1 MNISTKT
8 ITVGKL
14 LLNLPFLLKN
24 PEKLLTKWSQKSDI
38 TIVSYLSSSFYLIN
52 NPLIARDLLIK
63 NEENLSKGT
72 FFEIARESIGNG
84 TLLSDE
90 PEHEIRL
97 DAIRNVF
104 RSKKIEEYIS
114 DFNNLSNQTIQNA
127 IDKESVDI
135 RKISQDF
142 TLQAA
147 MLTLFKSKAETS
159 TSRFQIDFNLET
171 ECLTATRLLTR
182 VIEKIEL
189 SDKKSRRPY
198 EIVVKFVIRCMIHLF
213 SYRLRRRGESIHST
227 NMRSFAKD
235 LINASTLDS
244 KDETDLLFYLKQ
256 AQVSNKDF
264 WNEDALVDEILTV
277 LLAGHETTANTLAW
291 VIIETTKAGMTPI
304 PIQSI
309 DQIIFETLRLHPPAW
324 VLPRYVNKTIMI
336 DGYEIPTGANILISP
351 YIYHRIDSYF
361 PGPLRFDP
369 SRWDNVQFKDAPA
382 AYLPFGAGGRGCI
395 GQRFAL
401 AEMREFLTKFALTGP
416 WQLSGSVPKE
426 EFLLTL
432 RPEGCPTL
440 TKQHPHTYSDNSL
453 IK

>member
-1 MNISTKT
+1 MNISTQT

-38 TIVSYLSSSFYLIN
+38 TIISYLSSSFYLIN
-52 NPLIARDLLIK
+52 NPLIARDLLI
-63 NEENLSKGT
+63 NYEETLSKGA

-84 TLLSDE
+84 TLLADE

-97 DAIRNVF
+97 DAIKNVF

-114 DFNNLSNQTIQNA
+114 DFNYLSAQTIQNA
-127 IDKESVDI
+127 TDKETLDI
-135 RKISQDF
+135 RKITQDF

-159 TSRFQIDFNLET
+159 TSRFQMDFNLET
-171 ECLTATRLLTR
+171 EYLTATRLLTR

-189 SDKKSRRPY
+189 SDRKSRRPY
-198 EIVVKFVIRCMIHLF
+198 EMVVKFVVKQTISLF
-213 SYRLRRRGESIHST
+213 SFRIRRRGESLHST
-227 NMRSFAKD
+227 KMRSFAKD
-235 LINASTLDS
+235 LIDASTLDK

-256 AQVSNKDF
+256 AQESDKEF
-264 WNEDALVDEILTV
+264 WTEDARIDEILTV

-291 VIIETTKAGMTPI
+291 VIIESTKAGITPI

-324 VLPRYVNKTIMI
+324 VLPRQVNKTIMI

-351 YIYHRIDSYF
+351 YIYHRIESYF
-361 PGPLRFDP
+361 PDPLRFDP

-416 WQLSGSVPKE
+416 WQLSGSSPKE

-440 TKQHPHTYSDNSL
+440 
-453 IK
+453 IKR

>member
-1 MNISTKT
+1 MSTNTQTIS
-8 ITVGKL
+8 VGKL
-14 LLNLPFLLKN
+14 LLNLPFLLNN
-24 PEKLLTKWSQKSDI
+24 PEKILTKWSQKSDI
-38 TIVSYLSSSFYLIN
+38 TIISYLSSSFYLIN
-52 NPLIARDLLIK
+52 NPLIARDLLI
-63 NEENLSKGT
+63 NYEENLSKGT

-84 TLLSDE
+84 TLLADE

-97 DAIRNVF
+97 DAIKNVF

-114 DFNNLSNQTIQNA
+114 DFNNLSTNTIQNTVNT
-127 IDKESVDI
+127 ESVDI
-135 RKISQDF
+135 RKITQDF

-159 TSRFQIDFNLET
+159 TCRFQSDFNLET
-171 ECLTATRLLTR
+171 ENLTATRLLMR

-198 EIVVKFVIRCMIHLF
+198 ESVVKFMVKRMIHL
-213 SYRLRRRGESIHST
+213 SSHRLHRRGESLHSA

-235 LINASTLDS
+235 LINAPSS
-244 KDETDLLFYLKQ
+244 VNKEETDLLFYLKESQ
-256 AQVSNKDF
+256 ESNKDF
-264 WNEDALVDEILTV
+264 WNTDAQVDEILTV

-304 PIQSI
+304 PVQSI

-324 VLPRYVNKTIMI
+324 VLPRQVNSAIMI

-351 YIYHRIDSYF
+351 YIYHRIESYF
-361 PGPLRFDP
+361 PDPLRFDP
-369 SRWDNVQFKDAPA
+369 SRWDNVQFKDAPV

-416 WQLSGSVPKE
+416 WRLSGSAPKE

-440 TKQHPHTYSDNSL
+440 NKR
-453 IK
+453 

>member
-1 MNISTKT
+1 MIISTQT

-24 PEKLLTKWSQKSDI
+24 PAKLLTKWSQKSDI
-38 TIVSYLSSSFYLIN
+38 TIVLYLSSSFYLIN
-52 NPLIARDLLIK
+52 NPLIARDLLLK
-63 NEENLSKGT
+63 YEENLSKGT

-84 TLLSDE
+84 TLLADE
-90 PEHEIRL
+90 PEHGIRL
-97 DAIRNVF
+97 DAIKNVF

-114 DFNNLSNQTIQNA
+114 DFNSLSTQMIQNTV
-127 IDKESVDI
+127 DKESLDI

-147 MLTLFKSKAETS
+147 MLTLFKSKAQTS
-159 TSRFQIDFNLET
+159 TSRFQRDFNLET
-171 ECLTATRLLTR
+171 EYLTATRLLTR

-198 EIVVKFVIRCMIHLF
+198 EAVIRFVIRRMIHVF
-213 SYRLRRRGESIHST
+213 SYRLRRQGESLHSA

-235 LINASTLDS
+235 LLNASSLDD
-244 KDETDLLFYLKQ
+244 KDATDLHFYLKQ
-256 AQVSNKDF
+256 AQDSNKDF
-264 WNEDALVDEILTV
+264 WNADAQVDEILTV

-291 VIIETTKAGMTPI
+291 VIIEATKAGMTPI
-304 PIQSI
+304 PVQSI

-324 VLPRYVNKTIMI
+324 VLPRQVNKTIMI
-336 DGYEIPTGANILISP
+336 DGFEIPTGANILISP

-361 PGPLRFDP
+361 PDPLRFDP

-440 TKQHPHTYSDNSL
+440 IKQKPPHV
-453 IK
+453 

>member
-1 MNISTKT
+1 MNISTQT

-38 TIVSYLSSSFYLIN
+38 TIVLYLSSPFYLIN

-63 NEENLSKGT
+63 YEENLSKGT

-84 TLLSDE
+84 TLLADE
-90 PEHEIRL
+90 PEHGIRL
-97 DAIRNVF
+97 DAIKNVF

-114 DFNNLSNQTIQNA
+114 DFNSLSTQMIQNTA
-127 IDKESVDI
+127 DTESLDI

-147 MLTLFKSKAETS
+147 MLTLFKSKAQTS
-159 TSRFQIDFNLET
+159 TSRFQRDFNLET
-171 ECLTATRLLTR
+171 EYLTATRLLTR

-198 EIVVKFVIRCMIHLF
+198 EAVIKFVIRRMIHVF
-213 SYRLRRRGESIHST
+213 SYRLRRRGESLHSA

-235 LINASTLDS
+235 LINASSSDD
-244 KDETDLLFYLKQ
+244 KDATDLLFYLKQ
-256 AQVSNKDF
+256 AKDSNKDF
-264 WNEDALVDEILTV
+264 WNADAQVDEILTV

-291 VIIETTKAGMTPI
+291 VIIEATKAGMTPI
-304 PIQSI
+304 PVQSI

-324 VLPRYVNKTIMI
+324 VLPRQVNKTIMI
-336 DGYEIPTGANILISP
+336 DGFEIPTGANILISP

-361 PGPLRFDP
+361 PDPLRFDP

-401 AEMREFLTKFALTGP
+401 AEMREFLTEFSLTGP

-426 EFLLTL
+426 DFLLTL

-440 TKQHPHTYSDNSL
+440 
-453 IK
+453 IKR

>member
-1 MNISTKT
+1 MNISTQT

-38 TIVSYLSSSFYLIN
+38 TIISYLSSSFYLIN
-52 NPLIARDLLIK
+52 NPLIARDLLI
-63 NEENLSKGT
+63 NYEENLSKGA

-84 TLLSDE
+84 TLLADK

-114 DFNNLSNQTIQNA
+114 DFKNLSTQTIQNSTV
-127 IDKESVDI
+127 KETLDI
-135 RKISQDF
+135 RKITQDF

-159 TSRFQIDFNLET
+159 TSRFQMDFNLET
-171 ECLTATRLLTR
+171 EYLTATRLLTR

-189 SDKKSRRPY
+189 SDRKSRRPY
-198 EIVVKFVIRCMIHLF
+198 EMVVKFVVKQTISLF
-213 SYRLRRRGESIHST
+213 SFRIRRRGESLHST
-227 NMRSFAKD
+227 KMRSFAKD
-235 LINASTLDS
+235 LIDASTLDK

-256 AQVSNKDF
+256 AQESDKEF
-264 WNEDALVDEILTV
+264 WTEDARIDEILTV

-291 VIIETTKAGMTPI
+291 VIIESTKAGITPI

-324 VLPRYVNKTIMI
+324 VLPRQVNKTIMI

-351 YIYHRIDSYF
+351 YIYHRIESYF
-361 PGPLRFDP
+361 PSPLRFDP

-401 AEMREFLTKFALTGP
+401 AEMREFLTQFALTGP
-416 WQLSGSVPKE
+416 WQLSGSSPKE

-440 TKQHPHTYSDNSL
+440 
-453 IK
+453 IKR

>member
-1 MNISTKT
+1 MNISTQT

-14 LLNLPFLLKN
+14 ILNMPFLLKN
-24 PEKLLTKWSQKSDI
+24 PEKLLSKWSQKSDI
-38 TIVSYLSSSFYLIN
+38 TTVSYLSSSFYLIN
-52 NPLIARDLLIK
+52 NPLIARDLLI
-63 NEENLSKGT
+63 NYEENLSKGT

-84 TLLSDE
+84 TLLADE
-90 PEHEIRL
+90 PNHEIRL
-97 DAIRNVF
+97 NAIRNIF
-104 RSKKIEEYIS
+104 RSIKIEEYIS
-114 DFNNLSNQTIQNA
+114 DFNNLSTQTFQNVV
-127 IDKESVDI
+127 DKESVDI

-147 MLTLFKSKAETS
+147 MVTLFKSKAETP
-159 TSRFQIDFNLET
+159 TNRFQKDFNLET
-171 ECLTATRLLTR
+171 EYLTATRLLTR

-189 SDKKSRRPY
+189 SDKKSRKPY
-198 EIVVKFVIRCMIHLF
+198 EAVIKFVIRRMIHVF
-213 SYRLRRRGESIHST
+213 SYRSRRRGESTHST

-235 LINASTLDS
+235 LINASTLDD

-256 AQVSNKDF
+256 AQENNKDF
-264 WNEDALVDEILTV
+264 WNEDAQVDEILTV

-291 VIIETTKAGMTPI
+291 VIIETVKAGMTPI

-324 VLPRYVNKTIMI
+324 VLPRYVDKTIMI

-351 YIYHRIDSYF
+351 YTYHRIDSYF
-361 PGPLRFDP
+361 PDPLRFDP
-369 SRWDNVQFKDAPA
+369 SRWDNVPLKDAPD

-440 TKQHPHTYSDNSL
+440 IKQKPPH
-453 IK
+453 I

>member
-1 MNISTKT
+1 MNISTQT

-24 PEKLLTKWSQKSDI
+24 PEKLLKKWSRKSDI

-63 NEENLSKGT
+63 HEDNLSKGT

-84 TLLSDE
+84 TLLADE

-97 DAIRNVF
+97 DAIKNVF
-104 RSKKIEEYIS
+104 RSKKIEEYVS
-114 DFNNLSNQTIQNA
+114 DFNSLSTQTIQNV
-127 IDKESVDI
+127 IDKESIDI

-147 MLTLFKSKAETS
+147 MLTLFKSKAETP
-159 TSRFQIDFNLET
+159 TNKFQIDFNSET
-171 ECLTATRLLTR
+171 DNLTATRLLTR
-182 VIEKIEL
+182 VIEKTEL
-189 SDKKSRRPY
+189 SDKKSRKPY
-198 EIVVKFVIRCMIHLF
+198 ETVVKFVISHMIHLF
-213 SYRLRRRGESIHST
+213 SYRLSRRAESRHSA
-227 NMRSFAKD
+227 NMRGFAKD
-235 LINASTLDS
+235 LINAPSS
-244 KDETDLLFYLKQ
+244 VNSDETDLLFYLKEAQ
-256 AQVSNKDF
+256 ASNKDF
-264 WNEDALVDEILTV
+264 WNADAQVDEILTV

-324 VLPRYVNKTIMI
+324 ILPRQVNKTIMI
-336 DGYEIPTGANILISP
+336 DGYEIPTGANVLISP
-351 YIYHRIDSYF
+351 YIYHRIESYF
-361 PGPLRFDP
+361 PDPLRFNP

-401 AEMREFLTKFALTGP
+401 AEMREFLHKFAFTGP
-416 WQLSGSVPKE
+416 WQLSGSSPKE

-440 TKQHPHTYSDNSL
+440 
-453 IK
+453 IKR

>member
-24 PEKLLTKWSQKSDI
+24 PEKLLTRWSKYSDI

-63 NEENLSKGT
+63 YEENLSKGT

-84 TLLSDE
+84 TLLADE

-114 DFNNLSNQTIQNA
+114 DFNNLSTQTIQNT
-127 IDKESVDI
+127 IDKDSVDI

-147 MLTLFKSKAETS
+147 MMTLFKSKAETS

-171 ECLTATRLLTR
+171 EFLTATRLLTR

-189 SDKKSRRPY
+189 SDKKLRRPY
-198 EIVVKFVIRCMIHLF
+198 EIVVKFVIRRMIHLF
-213 SYRLRRRGESIHST
+213 SYRLRRRGESIHSA

-235 LINASTLDS
+235 LINASTLDN

-256 AQVSNKDF
+256 AQESNKDF

-291 VIIETTKAGMTPI
+291 VIIETAKAGMTPI

-324 VLPRYVNKTIMI
+324 VLPRYVNKTIMF

-361 PGPLRFDP
+361 PDPLQFDP

-401 AEMREFLTKFALTGP
+401 AEMREFLTNFALTGP

-440 TKQHPHTYSDNSL
+440 IKQKL
-453 IK
+453 IHI

>member
-1 MNISTKT
+1 MSISTQT

-24 PEKLLTKWSQKSDI
+24 PEKLLTKWSLKSDI
-38 TIVSYLSSSFYLIN
+38 TIVPYLSSSFYLIN

-63 NEENLSKGT
+63 YEENLSKGT

-84 TLLSDE
+84 TLLADE
-90 PEHEIRL
+90 PDHEIRL
-97 DAIRNVF
+97 NAIKNVF
-104 RSKKIEEYIS
+104 RSKEIEEYAP
-114 DFNNLSNQTIQNA
+114 DFNNLSTQSIQNV
-127 IDKESVDI
+127 IDNESVDI
-135 RKISQDF
+135 RKITQDF

-159 TSRFQIDFNLET
+159 TSSFQNDFNSET
-171 ECLTATRLLTR
+171 EYLTATRLLTR
-182 VIEKIEL
+182 VIEEIEL
-189 SDKKSRRPY
+189 SENKSRRPY
-198 EIVVKFVIRCMIHLF
+198 EITLKFVIRLTIHLF
-213 SYRLRRRGESIHST
+213 SYRLRRRGESIHSA
-227 NMRSFAKD
+227 NMRNFAKD
-235 LINASTLDS
+235 LINAPTLVN
-244 KDETDLLFYLKQ
+244 KGEMDLLFHLKQ
-256 AQVSNKDF
+256 AQVDNKDF
-264 WNEDALVDEILTV
+264 WNEDAQVDEILTF

-291 VIIETTKAGMTPI
+291 VIIEATKAGMTPI

-324 VLPRYVNKTIMI
+324 VLPRQVSKTIMI
-336 DGYEIPTGANILISP
+336 DGYEIPTDANILISP

-361 PGPLRFDP
+361 PDPLRFDP

-401 AEMREFLTKFALTGP
+401 AEMREFLTKFATTGP
-416 WQLSGSVPKE
+416 WKLSGSVPKE

-440 TKQHPHTYSDNSL
+440 
-453 IK
+453 IKR

>member
-1 MNISTKT
+1 MNISTQT

-63 NEENLSKGT
+63 HEENLSKGT

-84 TLLSDE
+84 TLLADE
-90 PEHEIRL
+90 PEHGIRL
-97 DAIRNVF
+97 DAIKNVF
-104 RSKKIEEYIS
+104 RSKKIEEYVS
-114 DFNNLSNQTIQNA
+114 DFNNLSSQTMQNV
-127 IDKESVDI
+127 IDKKFVDI
-135 RKISQDF
+135 RQISQDF

-147 MLTLFKSKAETS
+147 MLTLFRSKAETP
-159 TSRFQIDFNLET
+159 TNQFQIDFNLET
-171 ECLTATRLLTR
+171 EYLTATRLLTR

-189 SDKKSRRPY
+189 SDRKSRRPY
-198 EIVVKFVIRCMIHLF
+198 ETVVKFVVSHMIHLF
-213 SYRLRRRGESIHST
+213 SYRLRRRAESLHSA
-227 NMRSFAKD
+227 NMRGFAKD
-235 LINASTLDS
+235 LINAPSSVS
-244 KDETDLLFYLKQ
+244 KDETDLLFYLKEAQ
-256 AQVSNKDF
+256 ATNKDF
-264 WNEDALVDEILTV
+264 WNADAQVDEILTV

-304 PIQSI
+304 PVQSI

-324 VLPRYVNKTIMI
+324 ILPRQVNSAIMI
-336 DGYEIPTGANILISP
+336 NGYEIPTGANVLISP
-351 YIYHRIDSYF
+351 YIYHRMDSYF
-361 PGPLRFDP
+361 PNPLQFNP

-401 AEMREFLTKFALTGP
+401 AEMREFLTEFALTGP
-416 WQLSGSVPKE
+416 WKLSGSSPKE

-440 TKQHPHTYSDNSL
+440 
-453 IK
+453 IKR